1 MPDFV
6 AAPDAFKALAAR
18 FAPGATST
26 TPSMDDDWDLP
37 PRPSY
42 LKRATCSGNLDL
54 RRLWRPDME
63 ALKAAAPELARSCG
77 DRPGWYEMALAIA
90 GDAALWPDM
99 RAALGE
105 VFHLISEQAPRYG
118 KQARAG
124 YPREENEAALEAAIA
139 QAEKR
144 LASGDTIRTTAS
156 LLAVAGAND
165 NTSAANAP
173 AAAPSIAVAPQPM
186 PGASY
191 GACIAATPYK
201 RKPIFSAF
209 LFIGEITL
217 LSGTGGT
224 AKSTWATGIAAALAT
239 GQPLFGFPVRQRRV
253 LTINLEDSIGEV
265 GLRFKAAERH
275 NRLSRNA
282 LVSNLHLIGAE
293 HAHLFALVESDGRG
307 GNRIREAGF
316 EELRRVV
323 QHHRAE
329 LVILDPLVLLM
340 SGGQNDGNLVGQVQ
354 RRLKSLATELGFAVL
369 MVAHTRKGANA
380 LTDGA
385 DATAGSGALTNL
397 ARVGLGIVNIDE
409 KRGRVLGILPG
420 DEWRYREV
428 VNTKANLAPLQ
439 DGFIFEIVSVGMGNG
454 TPDFPDEDKVAVAV
468 HFTPPPAGTPRFTL
482 QFERDV
488 LVSIAQGAGGQPLSP
503 TPRGSRAF
511 HSVCATVA
519 MRHHPGKS
527 QAEAEAIAKAVVA
540 DLLVRGWLESTD
552 TLIAKASGGTNAAKG
567 LNVRWS
573 VTPWATD
580 PKPGPFV
587 S

>member
-1 MPDFV
+1 MPDLV
-6 AAPDAFKALAAR
+6 AAPDAFKALVAR
-18 FAPGATST
+18 FAPATVNSV
-26 TPSMDDDWDLP
+26 DDGWSLP
-37 PRPSY
+37 PRPAH
-42 LKRATCSGNLDL
+42 LKRVVWSPNTDL
-54 RRLWRPDME
+54 MIRNRPNIA

-99 RAALGE
+99 RAELGD
-105 VFHLISEQAPRYG
+105 VFHLISQQAPRYG
-118 KQARAG
+118 KHAG
-124 YPREENEAALEAAIA
+124 GAYPRDENEAALEAAIA

-144 LASGDTIRTTAS
+144 LTSGDAIRTTAS

-165 NTSAANAP
+165 NTGTVNAP
-173 AAAPSIAVAPQPM
+173 ATASGAPLAFASLPI

-191 GACIAATPYK
+191 GACIAAIPYK

-239 GQPLFGFPVRQRRV
+239 GQPLFGFPVQQRRV

-265 GLRFKAAERH
+265 SLRFNAVERH
-275 NRLSRNA
+275 YKLSRNA
-282 LVSNLHLIGAE
+282 LASGLHLIGAE

-329 LVILDPLVLLM
+329 LVILDPLVLLL

-354 RRLKSLATELGFAVL
+354 RGLKALSTELGFAVL

-409 KRGRVLGILPG
+409 KRGRELGILPG

-454 TPDFPDEDKVAVAV
+454 TPDFPVEDKVAVAV
-468 HFTPPPAGTPRFTL
+468 HHVPPPAGTPRFSMQL
-482 QFERDV
+482 ERDM
-488 LVSIAQGAGGQPLSP
+488 LVAIAQGIGGQPLSP
-503 TPRGSRAF
+503 TPRGSRAY
-511 HSVCATVA
+511 HTICATVA
-519 MRHHPGKS
+519 ARHHPGKS
-527 QAEAEAIAKAVVA
+527 QTEGEAIAKGVVT
-540 DLLVRGWLESTD
+540 DLLARGWLESTS
-552 TLIAKASGGTNAAKG
+552 TLTAKASGGKNPAKG
-567 LNVRWS
+567 LNVKWS
-573 VTPWATD
+573 RTPWAND
-580 PKPGPFV
+580 PTPGPFA